1 MMESTIKNLK
11 RPHNFSLTLVNQVLP
26 RDGLENKQLRS
37 LVLSEEGKLYES
49 EKNLLN
55 TLKMLES
62 DITVMTAVQ
71 R

>member
-1 MMESTIKNLK
+1 MMESTTKNLK

-49 EKNLLN
+49 EKNLQN

-62 DITVMTAVQ
+62 DIMVITAVQ